1 MLLKAADPAGV
12 FGIDNLSEI
21 NSKPILTF
29 LNESLQFGKFLR
41 FFCYLPAASHSLFDI
56 EIDKIVN
63 KDKDKLIK
71 IIMLIKSKKY
81 QCNPSTFLFSF
92 IVSHKDLKSSKCHAA
107 TLIFRKP
114 LATQKTK
121 LKKTPENIANVLEK
135 KNR

>member
-29 LNESLQFGKFLR
+29 LSESLQFGKFLR
-41 FFCYLPAASHSLFDI
+41 FFCYLPATSHSLFDI
-56 EIDKIVN
+56 EIDKKVN

-81 QCNPSTFLFSF
+81 QCNPSNFFL
-92 IVSHKDLKSSKCHAA
+92 VL
-107 TLIFRKP
+107 L
-114 LATQKTK
+114 LAIK
-121 LKKTPENIANVLEK
+121 I
-135 KNR
+135 

>member
-1 MLLKAADPAGV
+1 
-12 FGIDNLSEI
+12 
-21 NSKPILTF
+21 
-29 LNESLQFGKFLR
+29 
-41 FFCYLPAASHSLFDI
+41 
-56 EIDKIVN
+56 
-63 KDKDKLIK
+63 
-71 IIMLIKSKKY
+71 MLIKSKKY

-135 KNR
+135 KKQIGKKTFFGKKII